1 LRIMQART
9 WMALLLTALIVVQLV
24 FSPPVKAQSVFDR
37 FELQGPRVDG
47 IDISIFKNIEA
58 EVLALQKGDIDMIDW
73 SLPAEK
79 LSEIRANQKLS
90 LMSFQDYGIVYLAV
104 NMRRPPLNDVRFRQ
118 ALLQLIDR
126 DKIVS
131 EGLKGL
137 GVVLPAGLVGPS
149 YGEWQNKGVAEY
161 NFDPARAVQ
170 ILDKAGYKLDTV
182 SGKRI
187 DPATGSLL
195 REITLLARMDDP
207 VRKMAADLLSA
218 EAQKIGIPMKSDPR
232 DWGYVRAKVMREYD
246 YDIVTW
252 GKSFIDIVDWMYYE
266 FHSEM
271 LPEKH
276 GMQPT
281 WRNVAGFNDPE
292 YDRLA
297 YKINFGDSI
306 AEAREACLKAQ
317 TILAEQLPYLPLY
330 QTTNVLA
337 MNTMD
342 WEGYVRRQGRI
353 DSTLWWS
360 AFNVRRKGT
369 DFGGT
374 WKLGFKSDIDKM
386 NPFDSTTLIDWVAL
400 GEIYENLMISNP
412 SKPLEL
418 IPWMASNWSRDSWEY
433 GSGKKAPAITLR
445 LVDNIKWHDGT
456 KFTSKDVKFTI
467 EYFRDQ
473 KSAYWFP
480 NVQNVAKVETPD
492 PLTVKI
498 FTNETSPW
506 WELWIG
512 NLYIIPEHIWSS
524 IKDPSNYQAWR
535 QQKLIGTG
543 PFRLTEYKPGEYVR
557 LGVYTDYF
565 KRPSLTK
572 SALPPSTVTQGDTV
586 TLETP
591 PVTVDGAPIQSGSF
605 LVSVKDAA
613 GKTVK
618 SFKGNHKSA
627 GIYTAVIET
636 TDLPA
641 GSYTVEGTVTYTA
654 AGRENTLV
662 VTKQLTVNAPLPTVW
677 VAVVVAA
684 IIIVASYVTIRRRSR
699 AKK

>member
-1 LRIMQART
+1 MGITRRRNSLSIFLA
-9 WMALLLTALIVVQLV
+9 ALVLVQLASTSQV
-24 FSPPVKAQSVFDR
+24 IAQTSFDR

-47 IDISIFKNIEA
+47 IDISIFKTVEA
-58 EVLALQKGDIDMIDW
+58 EILALQKGDIDMIDW

-104 NMRRPPLNDVRFRQ
+104 NIRRPPLNDVRVRQ
-118 ALLQLIDR
+118 ALLHLIDR
-126 DKIVS
+126 DKIVN

-137 GVVLPAGLVGPS
+137 GAVLPAGLVGPS
-149 YGEWQNKGVAEY
+149 YGDWQNKRVAEY
-161 NFDPARAVQ
+161 SFDPVKAVQ
-170 ILDKAGYKLDTV
+170 LLDKAGYKLDAA
-182 SGKRI
+182 SGKRT
-187 DPATGSLL
+187 DPSTGSPL

-218 EAQKIGIPMKSDPR
+218 EAQKIGIPMKTDSR

-252 GKSFIDIVDWMYYE
+252 GKSFGDIVDWMYYE

-292 YDRLA
+292 YDSLA
-297 YKINFGDSI
+297 YKINFGDSV

-317 TILAEQLPYLPLY
+317 VILAEQLPYLPLY
-330 QTTNVLA
+330 QATNVLA

-342 WEGYVRRQGRI
+342 WEGYVRRPGRI
-353 DSTLWWS
+353 DSTVWWS
-360 AFNVRRKGT
+360 ALNVRKKGIG
-369 DFGGT
+369 FGGT
-374 WKLGFKSDIDKM
+374 WKLGFKSDMDKL
-386 NPFDSTTLIDWVAL
+386 NPFDSTTLVDWFAL

-412 SKPLEL
+412 QRPLEL
-418 IPWMASNWSRDSWEY
+418 LPWMASNWSRDGWEY
-433 GSGKKAPAITLR
+433 ISGKKAPILTLR

-456 KFTSKDVKFTI
+456 KFTSKDVKFTV
-467 EYFRDQ
+467 EYFRDK

-480 NVQNVAKVETPD
+480 NVQNIARVETPD

-512 NLYIIPEHIWSS
+512 NLYIVPEHIWSNV
-524 IKDPSNYQAWR
+524 KDPSNYQAWR
-535 QQKLIGTG
+535 EQKLVGTG
-543 PFRLTEYKPGEYVR
+543 PFRLTEYKPGEYLR
-557 LGVYTDYF
+557 LSSYTDYF
-565 KRPSLTK
+565 KRPPVSSMTLQ
-572 SALPPSTVTQGDTV
+572 PSTVTQGDALTV
-586 TLETP
+586 DTP
-591 PVTVDGAPIQSGSF
+591 PVVSNGVPVQNGAFVGS
-605 LVSVKDAA
+605 VRDSK

-618 SFKGNHKSA
+618 SFKGSHRTA
-627 GIYTAVIET
+627 GIYTAAIET
-636 TDLPA
+636 TDLEP
-641 GSYTVEGTVTYTA
+641 GSYTVEGIVTYMTA
-654 AGRENTLV
+654 GKENTLIL
-662 VTKQLTVNAPLPTVW
+662 TKQLVVNSRFPIEP
-677 VAVVVAA
+677 VAISA
-684 IIIVASYVTIRRRSR
+684 IVALTLAVIITLKRRKTR
-699 AKK
+699 K